1 MNKNFEKISEKILP
15 LKIKNIIWYKNTDLI
30 IVNCGN
36 YFEVQRISF
45 KHETIF
51 KFEEKTEIF
60 HISIL
65 DPKETISVILIDGS
79 FKIINMN
86 NGEVIFSSSFKKN
99 FSNSY
104 FSGEII
110 SLEKLTSETNVKE
123 NPFNNEQLIFN
134 SFSKIDVSKVNYYNN
149 DKFLLNTFFIYD
161 TKNNELEFYQKLLNS
176 FCKVNIEKKEIEN
189 IINVFPFDIDN
200 LLFVKML
207 NNNDY
212 EFNIIQLQNYI
223 TFKEH
228 IILYQLV
235 FSKCII
241 EYISKILSL
250 ITKIIS
256 KLGYILFDKYTD
268 ANDLSLK
275 IDSTNEKEYQTEFN
289 NELKKLYLFGNI
301 SNNIKNLLQ
310 KDLFESKSIITMDE
324 TIHFNLKNVQDILI
338 ENVKPSLNRL
348 GYYFNQIKL
357 YTGIMDLKNEEEL
370 NKNFRKLYILFDNF
384 LEELLQENLDYRN
397 FLSWINSYNCKENN
411 INYNNSTKNNYLN
424 HILIDYEHVL
434 KFINNYHYN
443 LQNIL
448 LKIQKE
454 DEEKKNNKNINRET
468 KRNIESTIDRT
479 NNLSL
484 KKYLQENN
492 INITNELKSKNLND
506 LNFENNSDN
515 TLREFLCLLEKNV
528 DDIKTNFNNLLS
540 KKMENISMKFF
551 TIKNIQSKI
560 TDLSYIQNETNDF
573 IFSFTNNESFK
584 SILYLIIYNKST
596 SQFKISKINFTY
608 ENDIK
613 ILDYK
618 ITKQNELILL
628 VKTTNIENNIP
639 SIKYTL
645 ILSVLTN
652 YNFNL
657 LNNENNNNTFNLFDF
672 GNVEDIKIDT
682 FADVECSDNSFISV
696 GERRLFALV
705 NNTSNKIT
713 IIDILNN

>member
-161 TKNNELEFYQKLLNS
+161 SLNNELEFYQKLLNS
-176 FCKVNIEKKEIEN
+176 FSKIKIIKKESEN
-189 IINVFPFDIDN
+189 IINVFPFDIEI

-212 EFNIIQLQNYI
+212 EFNIIKLYNYI
-223 TFKEH
+223 TYKEH
-228 IILYQLV
+228 ILIYQLA
-235 FSKCII
+235 FSKCIV

-268 ANDLSLK
+268 ANELSLK
-275 IDSTNEKEYQTEFN
+275 IDSSNEKEYQKEFN
-289 NELKKLYLFGNI
+289 EQLKKLYLFGNI
-301 SNNIKNLLQ
+301 SENIKNFLQ
-310 KDLFESKSIITMDE
+310 KDLFESKSILKMDE
-324 TIHFNLKNVQDILI
+324 KIHFNLKNVQDILI

-348 GYYFNQIKL
+348 GYYLNQIKL
-357 YTGIMDLKNEEEL
+357 YSGIMESKSEEIL
-370 NKNFRKLYILFDNF
+370 NNNFRELYILFDNF

-397 FLSWINSYNCKENN
+397 FLSWINSFNCKENN
-411 INYNNSTKNNYLN
+411 NNYNNSLKNYLN
-424 HILIDYEHVL
+424 NILIDYEHVL
-434 KFINNYHYN
+434 NFINNYHYN
-443 LQNIL
+443 LKNIL
-448 LKIQKE
+448 SKIQNE
-454 DEEKKNNKNINRET
+454 EEEKKVIKNNQKKFEI
-468 KRNIESTIDRT
+468 KIESTIDKTKNLTLQRFLKE
-479 NNLSL
+479 NNL
-484 KKYLQENN
+484 
-492 INITNELKSKNLND
+492 NITKELNSQNLMD
-506 LNFENNSDN
+506 FH
-515 TLREFLCLLEKNV
+515 LEKNNKNTIR
-528 DDIKTNFNNLLS
+528 DYLNLLDQNIDNIKKNFNELLS
-540 KKMENISMKFF
+540 KKMENIPIKFF
-551 TIKNIQSKI
+551 TLKNIQSKI

-584 SILYLIIYNKST
+584 SILYLIVYNKST
-596 SQFKISKINFTY
+596 SEFKISKINFTY

-628 VKTTNIENNIP
+628 VKTVNIENNLP

-657 LNNENNNNTFNLFDF
+657 LKSENNNTFNLFDY

-696 GERRLFALV
+696 GDRRLLALV

>member
-15 LKIKNIIWYKNTDLI
+15 LKIRNIIWYKNTDLI

-79 FKIINMN
+79 FKIIDMN
-86 NGEVIFSSSFKKN
+86 NGEVIFSSSFNKTFSKN
-99 FSNSY
+99 Y
-104 FSGEII
+104 LCGEIF
-110 SLEKLTSETNVKE
+110 SLENYTSETNVKD
-123 NPFNNEQLIFN
+123 NPFSNDQLIFN

-161 TKNNELEFYQKLLNS
+161 SLNNELEFYQKLLNS
-176 FCKVNIEKKEIEN
+176 FSKIKILKKESEN
-189 IINVFPFDIDN
+189 IINVFPFDIEI

-212 EFNIIQLQNYI
+212 EFNIIKLYNYI
-223 TFKEH
+223 TYKEH
-228 IILYQLV
+228 ILIYQLA
-235 FSKCII
+235 FSKCIV

-268 ANDLSLK
+268 ANELSLK
-275 IDSTNEKEYQTEFN
+275 IDSSNEKEYQKEFN
-289 NELKKLYLFGNI
+289 EQLKKLYLFGNI
-301 SNNIKNLLQ
+301 SENIKNFLQ
-310 KDLFESKSIITMDE
+310 KDLFESKSILKMDE
-324 TIHFNLKNVQDILI
+324 KIHFNLKNVQDILI

-348 GYYFNQIKL
+348 GYYLNQIKL
-357 YTGIMDLKNEEEL
+357 YSGIMESKSEEKL
-370 NKNFRKLYILFDNF
+370 NNNFRELYILFDNF

-397 FLSWINSYNCKENN
+397 FLSWINSFNCKENN
-411 INYNNSTKNNYLN
+411 NNYNNSLKNYLN
-424 HILIDYEHVL
+424 NILIDYEHVL
-434 KFINNYHYN
+434 NFINNYHYN
-443 LQNIL
+443 LKNIL
-448 LKIQKE
+448 SKIQNE
-454 DEEKKNNKNINRET
+454 EEEKKVIKNNQNKFEI
-468 KRNIESTIDRT
+468 KIESTIDKTKNLALQRFLKE
-479 NNLSL
+479 NNL
-484 KKYLQENN
+484 
-492 INITNELKSKNLND
+492 NITKELNSHNLMD
-506 LNFENNSDN
+506 FH
-515 TLREFLCLLEKNV
+515 LEKNTKNTIR
-528 DDIKTNFNNLLS
+528 DYLSLLDQNIDNIQKNFNEFLS
-540 KKMENISMKFF
+540 NKMENIPIKFF
-551 TIKNIQSKI
+551 TLKNIQSKI

-584 SILYLIIYNKST
+584 SILYLIVYNKST
-596 SQFKISKINFTY
+596 SEFKISKINFTY

-628 VKTTNIENNIP
+628 VKTVNIENNLP
-639 SIKYTL
+639 LIKYTL

-657 LNNENNNNTFNLFDF
+657 LKSENNNTFNLFDY

-696 GERRLFALV
+696 GDRRLLALV

>member
-60 HISIL
+60 HIIIL
-65 DPKETISVILIDGS
+65 DTKETISVILIDGS

-123 NPFNNEQLIFN
+123 NPFNYDQLIFN
-134 SFSKIDVSKVNYYNN
+134 SFSKIDVNKVNYYNN

-161 TKNNELEFYQKLLNS
+161 SLNNELEFYQKLLNS
-176 FCKVNIEKKEIEN
+176 FSKIKILKKESEN
-189 IINVFPFDIDN
+189 IINVFPFDIEI

-212 EFNIIQLQNYI
+212 EFNIIKLYNYI
-223 TFKEH
+223 TYKEH
-228 IILYQLV
+228 ILIYQLA
-235 FSKCII
+235 FSKCIV

-268 ANDLSLK
+268 ANELSLK
-275 IDSTNEKEYQTEFN
+275 IDSSNEKEYQKEFN
-289 NELKKLYLFGNI
+289 EQLKKLYLFGNI
-301 SNNIKNLLQ
+301 SENIKNFLQ
-310 KDLFESKSIITMDE
+310 KDLFESKSILKMDE
-324 TIHFNLKNVQDILI
+324 KIHFNLKNVQDILI

-348 GYYFNQIKL
+348 GYYLNQIKL
-357 YTGIMDLKNEEEL
+357 YSGIMESKSEEKL
-370 NKNFRKLYILFDNF
+370 NNNFRELYILFDNF

-397 FLSWINSYNCKENN
+397 FLSWINSFNCKENN
-411 INYNNSTKNNYLN
+411 NNYNNSLKNYLN
-424 HILIDYEHVL
+424 NILIDYEHVL
-434 KFINNYHYN
+434 NFINNYHYN
-443 LQNIL
+443 LKNIL
-448 LKIQKE
+448 SKIQNE
-454 DEEKKNNKNINRET
+454 EEEKKVIKNNQNKFEI
-468 KRNIESTIDRT
+468 KIESTIDKTKNLALQRFLKE
-479 NNLSL
+479 NNL
-484 KKYLQENN
+484 
-492 INITNELKSKNLND
+492 NITKELNSHNLMD
-506 LNFENNSDN
+506 FH
-515 TLREFLCLLEKNV
+515 LEKNTKNTIR
-528 DDIKTNFNNLLS
+528 DYLSLLDQNIKKKKKNFHEFLS
-540 KKMENISMKFF
+540 NKMENIPIKFF
-551 TIKNIQSKI
+551 TLKNIQSKI

-584 SILYLIIYNKST
+584 SILYLIVYNKST
-596 SQFKISKINFTY
+596 SEFKISKINFTY

-628 VKTTNIENNIP
+628 VKTVNIENNLP
-639 SIKYTL
+639 LIKYTL
-645 ILSVLTN
+645 ILSVLIN
-652 YNFNL
+652 YYFNL
-657 LNNENNNNTFNLFDF
+657 LKSENNNTFNLFDY

-696 GERRLFALV
+696 GDRRLLALV

>member
-123 NPFNNEQLIFN
+123 NPFSNDQLIFN

-176 FCKVNIEKKEIEN
+176 FSKIKILKKESEN
-189 IINVFPFDIDN
+189 IINVFPFDIEI

-212 EFNIIQLQNYI
+212 EFNIIKLYNYI
-223 TFKEH
+223 TYKEH
-228 IILYQLV
+228 ILIYQLA
-235 FSKCII
+235 FSKCIV

-268 ANDLSLK
+268 ANELSLK
-275 IDSTNEKEYQTEFN
+275 IDSSNEKEYQKEFN
-289 NELKKLYLFGNI
+289 EQLKKLYLFGNI
-301 SNNIKNLLQ
+301 SENIKNFLQ
-310 KDLFESKSIITMDE
+310 KDLFESKSILKMDE
-324 TIHFNLKNVQDILI
+324 KIHFNLKNVQDILI

-348 GYYFNQIKL
+348 GYYLNQIQL
-357 YTGIMDLKNEEEL
+357 YSGIMESKSEEIL
-370 NKNFRKLYILFDNF
+370 NNNFRELYILFDNF

-397 FLSWINSYNCKENN
+397 FLSWINSFNCKENN
-411 INYNNSTKNNYLN
+411 NNYNNSLKNYLN
-424 HILIDYEHVL
+424 NILIDYEHVL
-434 KFINNYHYN
+434 NFINNYHYN
-443 LQNIL
+443 LKNIL
-448 LKIQKE
+448 SKIQNE
-454 DEEKKNNKNINRET
+454 DKEKKVIKNNQKKFEI
-468 KRNIESTIDRT
+468 KIESTIDKTKNLTLQRFLKE
-479 NNLSL
+479 NNL
-484 KKYLQENN
+484 
-492 INITNELKSKNLND
+492 NITKELNSQNLMD
-506 LNFENNSDN
+506 FH
-515 TLREFLCLLEKNV
+515 LEKNNKNTIR
-528 DDIKTNFNNLLS
+528 DYLNLLDQNIDNIKKNFNELLS

-584 SILYLIIYNKST
+584 SILYLIVYNKST
-596 SQFKISKINFTY
+596 SEFKISKINFTY

-628 VKTTNIENNIP
+628 VKTVNIENNLP

-652 YNFNL
+652 YNFNI